1 MAMGMGITQAIIIM
15 DTTMVMA
22 ITMERDQLSQVLDT
36 MDSDILS
43 TPMVADI
50 DMDILVELL
59 PLSQLRTVRTI

>member
-1 MAMGMGITQAIIIM
+1 MAMVMVMVM
-15 DTTMVMA
+15 DMDIMVMA

-59 PLSQLRTVRTI
+59 PLSQLRTVRTIV